1 MFFIAR
7 ITVFYLS
14 RIALELF
21 SVVFVLNKTFD
32 TNSRTTTFV
41 AVFLKSLLPRIWPG
55 PVHHNQNRKIIYS
68 NPVFCSGQLL
78 VVQPVLF
85 SGRDHAVKNHSY
97 QLPNIFNIISKL
109 SIISYAKASSSPSQ
123 YSHQIQCHQIP
134 MSSHPSSSINGSRSF
149 CGPSR
154 DQVINN

>member
-32 TNSRTTTFV
+32 TNSRMTTFV
-41 AVFLKSLLPRIWPG
+41 AVSRKSLLPRIWPG
-55 PVHHNQNRKIIYS
+55 PAHHNQNRKFIYS
-68 NPVFCSGQLL
+68 NPVFVLANYWL
-78 VVQPVLF
+78 FRYQPVLF

-97 QLPNIFNIISKL
+97 QLQNTFNII